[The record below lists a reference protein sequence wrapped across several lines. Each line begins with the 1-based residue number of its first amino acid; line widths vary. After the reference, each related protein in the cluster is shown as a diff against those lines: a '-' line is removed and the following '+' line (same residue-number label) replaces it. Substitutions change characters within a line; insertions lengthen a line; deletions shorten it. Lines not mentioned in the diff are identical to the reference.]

1 MSNYSENDINF
12 ELLSTNILEEWPLSA
27 RTHNALKKENII
39 FLGDLISYNFEDLI
53 KLRNFGKKSLLEIKE
68 FLQKN
73 KIKLNEIYFDQIKWE
88 NFLES
93 NKNKLLNKS
102 ISKNNSSQN
111 LTGITKSLFK
121 DYQEFKNDFLSSG
134 KIKID
139 KNINSLKLEELI
151 IEDINYILSLLND
164 RSVIF
169 FKGRYGYKEN
179 YKTLEE
185 LGKKFQI
192 TRERVRQLEK
202 SINLTLPKL
211 GKINKNTLIHFFSKY
226 DFISFHKLFPTLDK
240 YFTNTARGTEEITG
254 DKLTT
259 FMENYCGVEKEY
271 FKTPE
276 RELWNFDITKLE

>member
-1 MSNYSENDINF
+1 MRE
-12 ELLSTNILEEWPLSA
+12 
-27 RTHNALKKENII
+27 ENII

-53 KLRNFGKKSLLEIKE
+53 KLRNFGKKSLIEIKE

-73 KIKLNEIYFDQIKWE
+73 KIKLDEIYFDQIKWE

-93 NKNKLLNKS
+93 NKNELLNKS

-151 IEDINYILSLLND
+151 IEDIEYILSLLND

-169 FKGRYGYKEN
+169 KGRYGYK
-179 YKTLEE
+179 K
-185 LGKKFQI
+185 
-192 TRERVRQLEK
+192 
-202 SINLTLPKL
+202 
-211 GKINKNTLIHFFSKY
+211 
-226 DFISFHKLFPTLDK
+226 
-240 YFTNTARGTEEITG
+240 
-254 DKLTT
+254 
-259 FMENYCGVEKEY
+259 
-271 FKTPE
+271 
-276 RELWNFDITKLE
+276 ITKHLKIE